1 MVDLNVRVGTV
12 EVANV
17 DIATSD
23 PLTPIARLS
32 AGDYFGDIAVLLNAP
47 RAADARAVT
56 ATELYVLKKCDFI
69 DVISRF
75 PDLQKHFKMMAE
87 NSLTNLRIK
96 ASLLSH
102 IDTESGKQ

>member
-1 MVDLNVRVGTV
+1 MVNLNVQVGTV

-17 DIATSD
+17 DTAISD
-23 PLTPIARLS
+23 LSTPIARLS

-47 RAADARAVT
+47 RAADVRAVT

-87 NSLTNLRIK
+87 NSLTNLRLK
-96 ASLLSH
+96 ASLLPH
-102 IDTESGKQ
+102 VDAESGK

>member
-1 MVDLNVRVGTV
+1 MYIGTV
-12 EVANV
+12 EVANM
-17 DIATSD
+17 DTATSD
-23 PLTPIARLS
+23 PLSPIARLS

-56 ATELYVLKKCDFI
+56 AIELYVLNKCDFI

-87 NSLTNLRIK
+87 SSLSNLRLK
-96 ASLLSH
+96 ASLLTKV
-102 IDTESGKQ
+102 DAEAGKHL